1 MIPEFRAFMEM
12 WGKRNSV
19 HLWRCGESGIPCI
32 YGDAGKAEFRNRRD
46 LIPEFL
52 GIPFIYGDVEKAE
65 FRNRRD
71 LIPECSTSRNRM
83 YSHSHMVQFG

>member
-1 MIPEFRAFMEM
+1 
-12 WGKRNSV
+12 V
-19 HLWRCGESGIPCI
+19 
-32 YGDAGKAEFRNRRD
+32 GKAEFRNRRD

-71 LIPECSTSRNRM
+71 LIPGAESIPECSTSRNRM
-83 YSHSHMVQFG
+83 YSLE